1 MNYPAPSY
9 YRQSVG
15 EQLMVHYAQ
24 RDAVR
29 HCTPLLPIRW
39 PSLRALFRRQCPND
53 HRVL

>member
-15 EQLMVHYAQ
+15 EQLMVYYAQ

-39 PSLRALFRRQCPND
+39 PSLRALFLPP
-53 HRVL
+53 VPE